1 MRKKLIKSV
10 NGMLFLVYCLF
21 MMAISA
27 TCVAIYNLTG
37 WVMDTWGLL
46 SIDEIIFHLTV
57 PIEGTNSDVIMD
69 GINACLPLVVLI
81 VLFMIAFAVGMRK
94 HKLKLA
100 ISLLLI
106 TCICAGSGAKAAYQM
121 YSDLEVGEYL
131 RSQKEDNSFIET
143 NYVDPRNV
151 QITFPDEKRNLIYIF
166 LETVESTFASTDVG
180 GAFEYNCIPELT
192 EIAMENV
199 NISNTDKLGGA
210 VPASGSGWT
219 MGAIF
224 AQTSGLPIKN
234 SVGTDDI
241 NKTLGEQMVFS
252 SRVCNLEDILEQQGY
267 NQLFMI
273 GSNATFGGRKAYFN
287 SHGECDIWD
296 YYSAVEN
303 GRIPEDYY
311 RWWGY
316 EDEKLF
322 TYAREKLLEFSASDE
337 PFNLTLL
344 TVDTHFEDGYVC
356 DLCQDEFGD
365 NQYANVMACSSR
377 QLVEFIKWI
386 QNQEFYENTTIILS
400 GDHLTM
406 DKDFCEGLD
415 DYQRTTYNAFIN
427 LPETLNTSYEQTHRR
442 KFSTMDMFPTTL
454 AALGVEIEGDRLA
467 LGTNLFSQEDTLSEQ
482 YGYEELDNQILQK
495 STFYDMLINDIEY
508 ENSNE

>member
-151 QITFPDEKRNLIYIF
+151 QITFPEEK
-166 LETVESTFASTDVG
+166 
-180 GAFEYNCIPELT
+180 
-192 EIAMENV
+192 EI
-199 NISNTDKLGGA
+199 
-210 VPASGSGWT
+210 
-219 MGAIF
+219 
-224 AQTSGLPIKN
+224 
-234 SVGTDDI
+234 
-241 NKTLGEQMVFS
+241 
-252 SRVCNLEDILEQQGY
+252 
-267 NQLFMI
+267 
-273 GSNATFGGRKAYFN
+273 
-287 SHGECDIWD
+287 
-296 YYSAVEN
+296 
-303 GRIPEDYY
+303 
-311 RWWGY
+311 
-316 EDEKLF
+316 
-322 TYAREKLLEFSASDE
+322 
-337 PFNLTLL
+337 
-344 TVDTHFEDGYVC
+344 
-356 DLCQDEFGD
+356 
-365 NQYANVMACSSR
+365 
-377 QLVEFIKWI
+377 
-386 QNQEFYENTTIILS
+386 
-400 GDHLTM
+400 
-406 DKDFCEGLD
+406 
-415 DYQRTTYNAFIN
+415 
-427 LPETLNTSYEQTHRR
+427 
-442 KFSTMDMFPTTL
+442 
-454 AALGVEIEGDRLA
+454 
-467 LGTNLFSQEDTLSEQ
+467 
-482 YGYEELDNQILQK
+482 
-495 STFYDMLINDIEY
+495 
-508 ENSNE
+508 